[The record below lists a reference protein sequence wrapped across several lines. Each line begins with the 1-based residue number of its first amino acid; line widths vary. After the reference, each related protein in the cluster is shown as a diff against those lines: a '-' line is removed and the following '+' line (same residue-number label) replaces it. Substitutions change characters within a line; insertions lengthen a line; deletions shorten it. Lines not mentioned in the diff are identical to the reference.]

1 MTISVGDTVKVIK
14 DNYQDD
20 NIDSLLTYGVNVG
33 DCGTVLS
40 TGDEELPFIK
50 ENLIVEF
57 NSLDGK
63 IITLCLAEDEVEKH
77 MSKILEG

>member
-1 MTISVGDTVKVIK
+1 MSISVGDTVKVIK
-14 DNYQDD
+14 DNYQGN
-20 NIDSLLTYGVNVG
+20 NIDSLSAYGVNVG

-40 TGDEELPFIK
+40 REDEELPFIK

-63 IITLCLAEDEVEKH
+63 AITLCLAEDEVEKV
-77 MSKILEG
+77 

>member
-14 DNYQDD
+14 DNYQGN
-20 NIDSLLTYGVNVG
+20 NIDSLLVYGVNVG

-40 TGDEELPFIK
+40 TEDEELPFIK

-57 NSLDGK
+57 DFLDGK
-63 IITLCLAEDEVEKH
+63 AITLCLAEDEVEKV
-77 MSKILEG
+77 